1 MRGEPVSAVGLARS
15 GDPSRRVTPKVSGRK
30 FPFPELLCARV
41 VLDLR
46 KAAAIMSDLIAIGL
60 PFPGPNRGQGRPDL
74 M

>member
-1 MRGEPVSAVGLARS
+1 MRKG
-15 GDPSRRVTPKVSGRK
+15 
-30 FPFPELLCARV
+30 